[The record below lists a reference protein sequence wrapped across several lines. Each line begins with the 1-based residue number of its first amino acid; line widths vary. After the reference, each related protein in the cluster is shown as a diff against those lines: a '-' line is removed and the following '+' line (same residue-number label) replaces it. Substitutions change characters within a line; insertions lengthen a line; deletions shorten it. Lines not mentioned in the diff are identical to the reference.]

1 MHFSTVSY
9 RYLKAGTIYQVE
21 IDSPASGRTQDIY
34 EAVFRHLVNFESEP
48 IIVAMMLNNGGKAV
62 IQNKRFDP
70 EIKTTHM
77 VSTIETLEICMDYEN
92 WVEVILLPLPRG

>member
-9 RYLKAGTIYQVE
+9 RYLKASTIYQVE

-92 WVEVILLPLPRG
+92 WVEVILLPLPRD

>member
-9 RYLKAGTIYQVE
+9 RYLKASTIYQVE
-21 IDSPASGRTQDIY
+21 IDSPASGCTQDIY

-92 WVEVILLPLPRG
+92 WVEVILLPLPRD